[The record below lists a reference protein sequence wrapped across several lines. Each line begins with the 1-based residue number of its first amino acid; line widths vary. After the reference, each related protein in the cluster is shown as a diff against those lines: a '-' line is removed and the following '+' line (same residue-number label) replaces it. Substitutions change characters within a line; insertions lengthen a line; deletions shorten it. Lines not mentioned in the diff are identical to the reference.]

1 MATFEE
7 ILKEKLNKT
16 VTAKNGQEITPME
29 AMVNAIMNN
38 AMKGDIA
45 SITFIQ
51 NLTRVIDTEEEENNK
66 AAKEA
71 RHGYYFEKLKDQLKA
86 EKLYDGQDAELDML
100 TDKYL
105 FVMDL
110 DTQIMRVDFQPV
122 ITDPKT
128 GKQTVSPLIQLR
140 DTQRELFDKQLAKL
154 RHDAISRKM
163 MAKNAR

>member
-29 AMVNAIMNN
+29 AMVNAVMNN

-51 NLTRVIDTEEEENNK
+51 NLTRVIDTEEEEKNK
-66 AAKEA
+66 GAIQL
-71 RHGYYFEKLKDQLKA
+71 RHDLKFEELKDQLKSQG
-86 EKLYDGQDAELDML
+86 LYDGQDAELNML
-100 TDKYL
+100 VDKYL
-105 FVMDL
+105 FVKDL
-110 DTQIMRVDFQPV
+110 DYQIMRVDFQPV

-140 DTQRELFDKQLAKL
+140 DTQRELFDKQLAKM
-154 RHDAISRKM
+154 RNDAISRKM
-163 MAKNAR
+163 MAKSAR